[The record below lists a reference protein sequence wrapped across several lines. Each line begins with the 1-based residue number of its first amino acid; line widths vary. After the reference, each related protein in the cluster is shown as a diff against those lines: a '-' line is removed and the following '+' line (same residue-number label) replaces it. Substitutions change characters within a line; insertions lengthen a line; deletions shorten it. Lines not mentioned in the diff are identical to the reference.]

1 MTILIQTEFSV
12 RAAPPTDLALSG
24 KAGLKYIVLTWKK
37 SLGADSYIIYVN
49 KTGPN
54 RDDTPLKTD
63 KVVFQVQGLEQNQL
77 YLFQVASVN
86 IAGVGANA
94 SVVLATSDICECYF
108 IFIFSCSNLCFILVS
123 VHCRDT
129 SIKIV

>member
-1 MTILIQTEFSV
+1 M
-12 RAAPPTDLALSG
+12 RAAPPTDLARSG

-37 SLGADSYIIYVN
+37 SVGADSYLIYVN
-49 KTGPN
+49 KTGSS

-63 KVVFQVQGLEQNQL
+63 KAVFQVQGLEQNQF

-94 SVVLATSDICECYF
+94 SVILATSDICECYF
-108 IFIFSCSNLCFILVS
+108 MFLFLCVVFHFIFLFLFCVR
-123 VHCRDT
+123 CRNT
-129 SIKIV
+129 SKDRV